1 MTLKQ
6 LFKKRNAA
14 YLKDISK
21 YGRIIINDHF
31 VLILFILFGAGGFA
45 YSNYLETLSLGMI
58 QPRLLVAL
66 LFLGV
71 VSTGSVKLLLEPAD
85 KIFLL
90 PKEEGFKKI
99 FKQMIR
105 SSYLQTLLSVA
116 AVAFLTFPIFVT
128 TIDAQTYEL
137 VLIFLTLASLKWL
150 HILNKVAPF
159 FETEAKSYTWHLL
172 GIKVLAIIG
181 LLFINIPLTTIIV
194 GAIALYMGHQ
204 FFSGKILFNH
214 VFKWETMIQA
224 EEKRMQRLY
233 RFIGMFTNVPNI
245 ETTIQRLPW
254 LDKTL
259 NKLSTRHPNAP
270 YYYVSR
276 TVTRNTEYSLLI
288 LRVTIVGMLLLA
300 VTGTV
305 VISTLLVLLFLY
317 LIGFQL
323 LPLLQDIER
332 IPQFQMYPVSAKEK
346 AEAVFDLIF
355 QILFFVSI
363 LLGMASINA
372 IGIYGLLLIPIGF
385 VFAYLFRTFYA
396 PSRLKTKY

>member
-159 FETEAKSYTWHLL
+159 FETEAKNYTWHLL
-172 GIKVLAIIG
+172 GIKVLAISG
-181 LLFINIPLTTIIV
+181 LLFINIPLTTLIV
-194 GAIALYMGHQ
+194 GAVGLYMAYQ
-204 FFSGKILFNH
+204 FFSGKILFSH
-214 VFKWETMIQA
+214 VFKWGTMIQA

-270 YYYVSR
+270 YYYVLR